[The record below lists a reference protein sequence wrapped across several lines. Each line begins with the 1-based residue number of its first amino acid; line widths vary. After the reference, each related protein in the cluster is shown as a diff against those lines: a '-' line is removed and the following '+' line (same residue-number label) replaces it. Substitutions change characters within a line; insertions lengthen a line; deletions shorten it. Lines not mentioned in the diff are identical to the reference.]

1 MDAGVGGVHGFPWGR
16 RLDSAGS
23 YMNLSVPD
31 RHADPPAKTRFI
43 FITGGVVSSLGKG
56 IAAASI
62 GRLLVA
68 RGLTVGLQKFDPY
81 INVDPG
87 TMSPYQHGEV
97 FVTEDG
103 AETDLDLGHYERF
116 TDANT
121 SRASN
126 VTAGGIYDTVI
137 RRERRGDYLGG
148 TVQVVPHITDEIK
161 QRIALIAQS
170 SDVDFVI
177 TEIGGTVGDIESL
190 PFLEAIRQ
198 FPVDVG
204 RRRCMFIHL
213 TLVPYIGHAG
223 ELKTKPTQH
232 SVNELRRIG
241 IAPDMLMCRSEGSL
255 SQEIRKKI
263 ALFASLPPGAIVSAC
278 DVDNI
283 YKVPLTFRE
292 QGVDGFILEHFGVD
306 APEPDLARWQE
317 PIERAERA
325 AAGGDGRATSTVRIA
340 IVGKYVQLEDAYL
353 SVSEALRH
361 AAALQDTRVQIEWVD
376 SEKLEGAGA
385 EEEHGVGGAH
395 GGSGSH
401 GMGGSRDPE
410 ERARARELLSGADGI
425 LIPGGFG
432 GRGIEGK
439 IAAAQ
444 IAREQRIP
452 YLGICLGMQVAVA
465 EFARN
470 VAGMEGANSTEFDLE
485 TPFPVIDLLPEQK
498 EIADLGGTM
507 RLGADP
513 IKLHEGSRARE
524 IYGEAVIYE
533 RHRHRYEVNNL
544 LRKQLQNAGLA
555 ISGTS
560 PDERLVEVIE
570 LPGGEAGHPFFI
582 ASQFHPEFK
591 SRPERPAPLFREFI
605 AAALRHARPFHNG
618 HSETG
623 VEAAGAEPASTS
635 ATATAAAPA
644 GAAPTVGDR
653 TLAPGR

>member
-1 MDAGVGGVHGFPWGR
+1 MTSHY
-16 RLDSAGS
+16 S
-23 YMNLSVPD
+23 D
-31 RHADPPAKTRFI
+31 RHAQAPSKTRFI
-43 FITGGVVSSLGKG
+43 FVTGGVVSSLGKG
-56 IAAASI
+56 IASSSI

-161 QRIALIAQS
+161 QRISLIAES

-204 RRRCMFIHL
+204 RGTARTARGRCMFIHL

-241 IAPDMLMCRSEGSL
+241 IAPDMLMCRSEGQL
-255 SQEIRKKI
+255 SAEIRKKI
-263 ALFASLPPGAIVSAC
+263 ALFASLPSEAIVSAC

-283 YKVPLTFRE
+283 YKVPLTFHE
-292 QGVDGFILEHFGVD
+292 QGVDDFILEHFGIEAA
-306 APEPDLARWQE
+306 APELSAWKE
-317 PIERAERA
+317 PIERSERA
-325 AAGGDGRATSTVRIA
+325 TRSVRIA
-340 IVGKYVQLEDAYL
+340 LVGKYVQLEDAYL

-361 AAALQDTRVQIEWVD
+361 AASLQDSRVEIEWID
-376 SEKLEGAGA
+376 SELLEQPAQALERLAG
-385 EEEHGVGGAH
+385 
-395 GGSGSH
+395 
-401 GMGGSRDPE
+401 
-410 ERARARELLSGADGI
+410 LDGI

-432 GRGIEGK
+432 GRGWEGK
-439 IAAAQ
+439 ICAAQ
-444 IAREQRIP
+444 VAREREIP
-452 YLGICLGMQVAVA
+452 YLGICLGMHVAVS
-465 EFARN
+465 EFARH
-470 VAGMEGANSTEFDLE
+470 VAGLDGANSTEMDPE
-485 TPFPVIDLLPEQK
+485 TPYPVIDLLPEQK
-498 EIADLGGTM
+498 EVANLGGTM

-513 IKLHEGSRARE
+513 IKLHAGTETRE
-524 IYGEAVIYE
+524 IYGEAVVYE

-544 LRKQLQNAGLA
+544 LRKRLQSAGLRV
-555 ISGTS
+555 SGTS
-560 PDERLVEVIE
+560 PDERLVEVVE
-570 LPGGEAGHPFFI
+570 LADHPFFV

-591 SRPERPAPLFREFI
+591 SRPERPAPLFREFV
-605 AAALRHARPFHNG
+605 AAALRR
-618 HSETG
+618 
-623 VEAAGAEPASTS
+623 AAGRAGEGENEDRSKIGEHAPEEQPALGSS
-635 ATATAAAPA
+635 GAPA
-644 GAAPTVGDR
+644 GPS
-653 TLAPGR
+653 

>member
-1 MDAGVGGVHGFPWGR
+1 MSMHH
-16 RLDSAGS
+16 S
-23 YMNLSVPD
+23 D
-31 RHADPPAKTRFI
+31 RHAQAPSKTRFI
-43 FITGGVVSSLGKG
+43 FVTGGVVSSLGKG
-56 IAAASI
+56 IASASI
-62 GRLLVA
+62 GRLLVS

-161 QRIALIAQS
+161 QRIALIAES

-198 FPVDVG
+198 FPVDIG

-232 SVNELRRIG
+232 SVNELRGIG

-255 SQEIRKKI
+255 SSEIRKKI
-263 ALFASLPPGAIVSAC
+263 ALFASLPSEAIVSAC

-292 QGVDGFILEHFGVD
+292 QGVDDFILEHFGLE
-306 APEPDLARWQE
+306 APPPELSKWTE
-317 PIERAERA
+317 PIERSA
-325 AAGGDGRATSTVRIA
+325 RATRSVRIA
-340 IVGKYVQLEDAYL
+340 LVGKYVQLEDAYL

-361 AAALQDTRVQIEWVD
+361 AASLQDARVEIDWID
-376 SEKLEGAGA
+376 SESLED
-385 EEEHGVGGAH
+385 
-395 GGSGSH
+395 S
-401 GMGGSRDPE
+401 DD
-410 ERARARELLSGADGI
+410 RETLRRLSCADGI

-444 IAREQRIP
+444 VAREQRIP

-498 EIADLGGTM
+498 EVADLGGTM

-513 IKLHEGSRARE
+513 IKLHAGTRALE
-524 IYGEAVIYE
+524 MYGEAVIYE

-544 LRKQLQNAGLA
+544 LRKRLQSAGLRV
-555 ISGTS
+555 SGTS

-570 LPGGEAGHPFFI
+570 LDEHPFFV

-591 SRPERPAPLFREFI
+591 SRPERPAPLFRDFV
-605 AAALRHARPFHNG
+605 AAALASSQDRESASGCESF
-618 HSETG
+618 SE
-623 VEAAGAEPASTS
+623 ASDGAQTPSASPAQ
-635 ATATAAAPA
+635 PA
-644 GAAPTVGDR
+644 GRP
-653 TLAPGR
+653 

>member
-1 MDAGVGGVHGFPWGR
+1 MSMH
-16 RLDSAGS
+16 
-23 YMNLSVPD
+23 YPD
-31 RHADPPAKTRFI
+31 RHAQAPSKTRFI
-43 FITGGVVSSLGKG
+43 FVTGGVVSSLGKG
-56 IAAASI
+56 IASASL
-62 GRLLVA
+62 GRLLVS

-116 TDANT
+116 TDSNT

-161 QRIALIAQS
+161 QRIALIAES

-255 SQEIRKKI
+255 SSEIRKKI
-263 ALFASLPPGAIVSAC
+263 ALFASLPMEAIVSAC

-283 YKVPLTFRE
+283 YKVPLTFRD
-292 QGVDGFILEHFGVD
+292 QGVDDFILEHFGLD
-306 APEPDLARWQE
+306 APAPELSKWKE
-317 PIERAERA
+317 PIERAA
-325 AAGGDGRATSTVRIA
+325 QATRSVRIA
-340 IVGKYVQLEDAYL
+340 LVGKYVQLEDAYL
-353 SVSEALRH
+353 SVCEALRH
-361 AAALQDTRVQIEWVD
+361 SASLQDGSVEIDWID
-376 SEKLEGAGA
+376 SENLEDN
-385 EEEHGVGGAH
+385 EHGEAF
-395 GGSGSH
+395 
-401 GMGGSRDPE
+401 
-410 ERARARELLSGADGI
+410 ERLGRADGI

-444 IAREQRIP
+444 VARERQIP
-452 YLGICLGMQVAVA
+452 YLGVCLGMQVAVA

-470 VAGMEGANSTEFDLE
+470 VAGMEGANSTEFDIE
-485 TPFPVIDLLPEQK
+485 TPYPVIDLLPEQK
-498 EIADLGGTM
+498 EVADLGGTM

-513 IKLHEGSRARE
+513 IKLHAGTRALE
-524 IYGEAVIYE
+524 LYGEAVIYE

-544 LRKQLQNAGLA
+544 LRKRLQSAGLRV
-555 ISGTS
+555 SGTS

-570 LPGGEAGHPFFI
+570 LDDHPFFV

-591 SRPERPAPLFREFI
+591 SRPERPAPLFRDFV
-605 AAALRHARPFHNG
+605 AAALERA
-618 HSETG
+618 TG
-623 VEAAGAEPASTS
+623 RDGFPDSSDVADVSQAQAS
-635 ATATAAAPA
+635 APA
-644 GAAPTVGDR
+644 QRAGMS
-653 TLAPGR
+653 